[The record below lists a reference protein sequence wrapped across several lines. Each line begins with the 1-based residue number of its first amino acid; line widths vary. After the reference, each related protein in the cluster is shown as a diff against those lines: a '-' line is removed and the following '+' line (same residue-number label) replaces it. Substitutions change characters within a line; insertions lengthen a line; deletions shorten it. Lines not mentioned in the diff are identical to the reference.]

1 MQSSNLEGG
10 GGGGGPSEKGK
21 VVADSSS
28 SLEEERHPSKDTE
41 IDASNSHSK
50 SEVEPSSL
58 ASRLYLDF
66 VGEVDVLLTPN
77 RVSWH
82 TSGNTYASS
91 DCDMSSCW
99 GLMDATQMPTEV
111 LLSDI
116 YAVELASTGAI
127 HESKSAAAT
136 YSLLGCVSKLHCF
149 AVHFV
154 EKSHK
159 QHSVWIPR
167 ALVFGHPDPK
177 TCQEWVQCIHNFLN
191 LDDKRPKN
199 LLVFVNPLSG
209 KRNAVKTW
217 EVVRPLFDRAKVMM
231 KVVKTDRAGHAF
243 DIMKEITTEQLNCYD
258 GVVTVG
264 GDGFFNEALNG
275 LLSWRHKAPYP
286 PSPVDVEHYIQEDA
300 GQPIFPHTD
309 DVQNTE
315 LGARAVQDAEDRAEL
330 DSLPLCYDRDSH
342 PLLQNSVASRIEASH
357 LSLHERLQSGYDLI
371 SEERSEDK
379 NSEVNLIIESSRTS
393 LRAQNEVPNL
403 SSGYDNIQGSSTS
416 GEATTMLSFPNPSFR
431 IGIIPAGSTDTI
443 VVSTTGARDP
453 ITSALQIILG
463 KRLPLDIARV
473 VSWKS
478 SSKSSGEAPSVRY
491 VASFSGYGFYGDVIK
506 ESESYRWMGPAR
518 YDFAGTRVFLRHR
531 SYEAEV
537 SFIEV
542 PEEKTHHIR
551 CELASSRKEAVGNS
565 KKVKCLMNC
574 AVCANGINSDEPIVF
589 TSGVEMLPQIKPQ
602 ASKWLKSKGLF
613 LSVGAAL
620 MSCRNDKAPDGV
632 VADAHLADGFLHL
645 VLIKDC
651 SHVSYLRHLLRLT
664 RKDAD
669 PLDFKFIEH
678 HKTTAFTFVSHGEES
693 MWNVDGE
700 LFPAHQLSAQV
711 FRGLISLFATGP
723 EL

>member
-10 GGGGGPSEKGK
+10 GGPLEKGK
-21 VVADSSS
+21 LVADSSS
-28 SLEEERHPSKDTE
+28 SLEGERPPSKNIE
-41 IDASNSHSK
+41 MDATHSHSE
-50 SEVEPSSL
+50 SELEPSRM
-58 ASRLYLDF
+58 ASRLYLDS
-66 VGEVDVLLTPN
+66 VGEVDVLLTPD
-77 RVSWH
+77 RISWL
-82 TSGNTYASS
+82 TTGNTNASS

-99 GLMDATQMPTEV
+99 GLMAATQMPTEV

-116 YAVELASTGAI
+116 YAVELASGGSI
-127 HESKSAAAT
+127 FESKSAAAT
-136 YSLLGCVSKLHCF
+136 YSLLSCVSKLHCF

-154 EKSHK
+154 EKLHK

-177 TCQEWVQCIHNFLN
+177 TCQEWVQRIHNFLN
-191 LDDKRPKN
+191 IDDKRPKK

-209 KRNAVKTW
+209 KKHAVKTW
-217 EVVRPLFDRAKVMM
+217 EVVRPLFDRAKIIL
-231 KVVKTDRAGHAF
+231 KVVKTVRAGHAF

-258 GVVTVG
+258 GAVTVG
-264 GDGFFNEALNG
+264 GDGFFNEVVNG

-286 PSPVDVEHYIQEDA
+286 PSPVDVEHCIQENA
-300 GQPIFPHTD
+300 GQPIVPHTD
-309 DVQNTE
+309 AVQNTE
-315 LGARAVQDAEDRAEL
+315 LGARAVQDIQDHADL
-330 DSLPLCYDRDSH
+330 DSPPLCYDKDSS
-342 PLLQNSVASRIEASH
+342 PLLPNFVASRIEASH
-357 LSLHERLQSGYDLI
+357 LSLHQRLPSGDDPI
-371 SEERSEDK
+371 SQGRSEDK
-379 NSEVNLIIESSRTS
+379 SSKVNLMVESSRTS
-393 LRAQNEVPNL
+393 LRAQHEVPNPR
-403 SSGYDNIQGSSTS
+403 SGCDNIQGSCTS
-416 GEATTMLSFPNPSFR
+416 GEATTMPSFLNPSFR

-463 KRLPLDIARV
+463 KRLPLDIAQV

-478 SSKSSGEAPSVRY
+478 NSKSSGEAPCVRY
-491 VASFSGYGFYGDVIK
+491 LASFAGYGFYGDVIR
-506 ESESYRWMGPAR
+506 ESESYRWMGPTR

-531 SYEAEV
+531 AYEAEV

-542 PEEKTHHIR
+542 PDETTHHIR
-551 CELASSRKEAVGNS
+551 SELASCRNEAVQNS
-565 KKVKCLMNC
+565 KKMKCLMNC
-574 AVCANGINSDEPIVF
+574 AVCANGIKPDDPIVF
-589 TSGVEMLPQIKPQ
+589 SSGVETLSQTKPQ

-700 LFPAHQLSAQV
+700 VFPACQLSAQV

>member
-1 MQSSNLEGG
+1 MQCSNMEGG
-10 GGGGGPSEKGK
+10 RGPSEKGK
-21 VVADSSS
+21 LVSDSSS
-28 SLEEERHPSKDTE
+28 SEEGRHRSKDME
-41 IDASNSHSK
+41 IDASHSHSE
-50 SEVEPSSL
+50 SEVQPSSL

-66 VGEVDVLLTPN
+66 VGEVDVLLTPS
-77 RVSWH
+77 RLSWH
-82 TSGNTYASS
+82 TTGNTDAAS
-91 DCDMSSCW
+91 DRDISSCW
-99 GLMDATQMPTEV
+99 GLMATTQMPTEL
-111 LLSDI
+111 LLSNI
-116 YAVELASTGAI
+116 YAVELASRGPI
-127 HESKSAAAT
+127 HEPKSAAAT
-136 YSLLGCVSKLHCF
+136 YRLLGRESKLHHF
-149 AVHFV
+149 TVHFV

-159 QHSVWIPR
+159 QHSVWIPK
-167 ALVFGHPDPK
+167 ALVFGHADPK

-209 KRNAVKTW
+209 KRHGVKTW
-217 EVVRPLFDRAKVMM
+217 EVVRPLFDRANIMM

-243 DIMKEITTEQLNCYD
+243 DIMKEITNEQLSCYD

-264 GDGFFNEALNG
+264 GDGFFNEVLNG

-300 GQPIFPHTD
+300 GQPFFPHTD

-315 LGARAVQDAEDRAEL
+315 LGARAVQDEEDRAEP
-330 DSLPLCYDRDSH
+330 DSLPLCRDKDSH
-342 PLLQNSVASRIEASH
+342 PLLQNFVAPRIESSH
-357 LSLHERLQSGYDLI
+357 LSLHQRLQSGYDLI
-371 SEERSEDK
+371 SEASSENK
-379 NSEVNLIIESSRTS
+379 NSKLNLIVESSRTS
-393 LRAQNEVPNL
+393 LKAQYEEPNL
-403 SSGYDNIQGSSTS
+403 SSGCDNIQGSSTS
-416 GEATTMLSFPNPSFR
+416 GQETTMLSFPNPSFR

-443 VVSTTGARDP
+443 VVSTTGARDA

-463 KRLPLDIARV
+463 KRLPLDIVQV

-478 SSKSSGEAPSVRY
+478 SSKSCGEAPCVRY
-491 VASFSGYGFYGDVIK
+491 MASFTGYGFYGDVIK

-542 PEEKTHHIR
+542 PNEKTHHMR
-551 CELASSRKEAVGNS
+551 SELASCRKEAVGNS
-565 KKVKCLMNC
+565 KKVKCLVNC
-574 AVCANGINSDEPIVF
+574 SVCADGIDSGEPIVL
-589 TSGVEMLPQIKPQ
+589 TSGVEMLPQTKPH
-602 ASKWLKSKGLF
+602 ASKWLKSKGPF

-651 SHVSYLRHLLRLT
+651 SHASYLRHLLRLT

-678 HKTTAFTFVSHGEES
+678 HKTTAFTFVSHGGES
-693 MWNVDGE
+693 IWNVDGE